1 MQLID
6 NLRRSTFHR
15 LTSLIVVLG
24 VGWATAHAS
33 EDEEDATPFD
43 TPELVVADADP
54 LVLGFVDARSKQNL
68 NGTWNFLVD
77 PMGVGAP
84 GGFFGGWASTRTPV
98 DEWQLLEYSYPTARQ
113 IGRAHV

>member
-1 MQLID
+1 MGLIEK
-6 NLRRSTFHR
+6 LRRSNFYY
-15 LTSLIVVLG
+15 LTIFILILDM
-24 VGWATAHAS
+24 GWATTYAS

-43 TPELVVADADP
+43 TPELVVAEADP
-54 LVLGFVDARSKQNL
+54 FVLGFVDARSKQNL

-98 DEWQLLEYSYPTARQ
+98 D
-113 IGRAHV
+113 